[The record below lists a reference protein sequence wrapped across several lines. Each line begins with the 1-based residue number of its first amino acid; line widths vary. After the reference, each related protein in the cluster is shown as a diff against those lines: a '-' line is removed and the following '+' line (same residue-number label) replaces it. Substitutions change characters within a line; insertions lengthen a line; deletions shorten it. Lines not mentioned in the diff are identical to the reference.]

1 MASAASQHQRALAL
15 YRQLL
20 RSQRVTFANDLPMQ
34 QQART
39 AIRSYYNQFRALSDS
54 TTIEAQLVA
63 AEEAVE
69 YLRTKVIQ
77 AKRTG
82 AEGQFTAVLRPEHAV
97 KDPMAQ
103 H

>member
-1 MASAASQHQRALAL
+1 MSAASRHSRALSL

-20 RSQRVTFANDLPMQ
+20 RAQSTTFANDEPMQ

-39 AIRSYYNQFRALSDS
+39 AIRGYYDQFRSLSEPQR
-54 TTIEAQLVA
+54 IEQQLLA
-63 AEEAVE
+63 AEEAID

-82 AEGQFTAVLRPEHAV
+82 PGGQFTAVIRPEQTV
-97 KDPMAQ
+97 KVD
-103 H
+103 

>member
-1 MASAASQHQRALAL
+1 MASASQHSRALSL

-20 RSQRVTFANDLPMQ
+20 RTQSTTFANDLPMQ

-39 AIRSYYNQFRALSDS
+39 AIRSYYDQFRTLSD
-54 TTIEAQLVA
+54 TQRIEAQLVA

-69 YLRTKVIQ
+69 YLKTKVIQ

-82 AEGQFTAVLRPEHAV
+82 PGGQFTAVIRPEQTV
-97 KDPMAQ
+97 KDPLAQ